1 RSISFEAVNGIYSP
15 IDRFGA
21 GNQQGNNRAW
31 ILKTADGFDIR
42 YLTPAN
48 QEIGIRMT
56 TDGKVTIDGLQY
68 DAEQIRAALGAGFT
82 ASEDGGGLDLTQTNA
97 DGSTSGVVVDAD
109 GYTDVVG
116 ARKPTALDFSR
127 LSQNTFSETLDGGVY
142 NTYLI
147 TRDASGRI
155 SSISD
160 AEGHETVIAWGA

>member
-1 RSISFEAVNGIYSP
+1 
-15 IDRFGA
+15 
-21 GNQQGNNRAW
+21 
-31 ILKTADGFDIR
+31 
-42 YLTPAN
+42 
-48 QEIGIRMT
+48 
-56 TDGKVTIDGLQY
+56 VTIDGLQY